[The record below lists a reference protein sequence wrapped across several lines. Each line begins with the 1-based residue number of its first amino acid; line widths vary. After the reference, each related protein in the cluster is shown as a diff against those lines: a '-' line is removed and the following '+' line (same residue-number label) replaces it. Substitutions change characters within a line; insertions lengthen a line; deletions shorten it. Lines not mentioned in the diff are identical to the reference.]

1 MAQNPRKTKKTDAD
15 KVWHKKG
22 QPSVAKKT
30 RQPKQRF
37 FIVCEGQT
45 EKLYF
50 ESFPVKSAHIEA
62 VDLGT
67 TPKNI
72 VAHARKYGAG
82 YDQIW
87 CVFDMDFNLEKAN
100 QKAEFDNAVFT
111 AKGKLHCAY
120 SNDSFELWF
129 VLHYQSMTAAEHRSR
144 YNEILSDVWGITYD
158 EIGKTKAFAR
168 TIYAK
173 LQTDT
178 RAHQEMALHRAKQL
192 QTEHSDKPPHQQNP
206 VTTVFEL
213 VAELLQWCEA

>member
-1 MAQNPRKTKKTDAD
+1 MTPSPRRTKKTDSSKA
-15 KVWHKKG
+15 WQKKQG
-22 QPSVAKKT
+22 LSRSRPVLAPQQT
-30 RQPKQRF
+30 F

-45 EKLYF
+45 EKMYF

-72 VAHARKYGAG
+72 VAYAKKHGAA

-87 CVFDMDFNLEKAN
+87 CVFDMDVNPDKAN
-100 QKAEFDNAVFT
+100 QKTEFDNAVFA

-129 VLHYQSMTAAEHRSR
+129 VLHYKSVEMAEHRSR
-144 YNEILSDVWGITYD
+144 YNNILSDVWGIDYE
-158 EIGKTKAFAR
+158 EIGKTKDFAR

-178 RAHQEMALHRAKQL
+178 RANQESAIDRAKQL
-192 QTEHSDKPPHQQNP
+192 QNKHSEKSPHQQNP
-206 VTTVFEL
+206 STTVYEL
-213 VAELLQWCEA
+213 VVELLQWCET